1 MADKVIDRTPAEW
14 NADEWH
20 LFICQHCDNRAT
32 SPNGMNK
39 VALKI
44 ADTMDA
50 LRLAAKPADEKL
62 REALKPFARAF
73 EALTEDDLATV
84 GVDEMKISDL
94 LFEPDYPTI
103 GDLRKAHEALSGR
116 LP

>member
-1 MADKVIDRTPAEW
+1 MAGKVIDRTPTEW

-20 LFICQHCDNRAT
+20 LFLCQHCDNRAT

-50 LRLAAKPADEKL
+50 LRLAAKLADEVEPEEL
-62 REALKPFARAF
+62 EEL
-73 EALTEDDLATV
+73 
-84 GVDEMKISDL
+84 ISDRSAGRAADAIIKNYVVTRRTL
-94 LFEPDYPTI
+94 STTGEPKP
-103 GDLRKAHEALSGR
+103 
-116 LP
+116 